1 MYGSEEFI
9 NGKPRYCL
17 WIDEQDA
24 DEALKNEEIAR
35 RVERTKELR
44 LDSTDAACLKLAEK
58 PYQFR
63 EHPILDRDK
72 IIIPR
77 VSSERR
83 KYIPMGF
90 LDKGTVISD
99 SAFAIYD
106 ASLCLFGILTSEM
119 HMVWVRTVGGRLET
133 RYRYSAGLC
142 YNTFPFPSISDTKK
156 SEIERRQRMCFWL
169 VKTIPRRRLQI
180 FTTQKRCR
188 RICVQHMRN
197 WMSS

>member
-1 MYGSEEFI
+1 M
-9 NGKPRYCL
+9 

-106 ASLCLFGILTSEM
+106 ASLWLFGILTSEM
-119 HMVWVRTVGGRLET
+119 HMVKG
-133 RYRYSAGLC
+133 
-142 YNTFPFPSISDTKK
+142 
-156 SEIERRQRMCFWL
+156 
-169 VKTIPRRRLQI
+169 
-180 FTTQKRCR
+180 
-188 RICVQHMRN
+188 
-197 WMSS
+197 

>member
-1 MYGSEEFI
+1 MILMKLLMTLLWQALLYDNGNLLFNKVEYEDFIAKYSSFSKYLRMMYGSEEFI

-44 LDSTDAACLKLAEK
+44 LDSTDVACLKLAEK

-106 ASLCLFGILTSEM
+106 ASLWLFGI
-119 HMVWVRTVGGRLET
+119 
-133 RYRYSAGLC
+133 
-142 YNTFPFPSISDTKK
+142 PK
-156 SEIERRQRMCFWL
+156 
-169 VKTIPRRRLQI
+169 
-180 FTTQKRCR
+180 
-188 RICVQHMRN
+188 
-197 WMSS
+197 